1 MWSDILS
8 MQQFAKKQ
16 WNDIGWGVLASVVL
30 HLSFACLLLVQL
42 SAGLPRPPEEQSIKV
57 ELVSPSPPKPVEKA
71 QSLPKQAFES
81 AAAQSEQKV
90 TEPQLPAAGHE
101 GLQEPS
107 PPPESSRPAH
117 PNAETI
123 PREAPS
129 QITGHDQITQG
140 PSDPAPPEVGTTAR
154 FDETK
159 PQQTAKPAEARPK
172 QRSREL
178 DRARDIFSPKSMFDP
193 RVMQALG
200 NLPRTGRI
208 RQLCNIEALEQI
220 RKQRPGSFPD
230 ILVPPVPSGGI
241 VTNDT
246 MNAKGA
252 AFRSRSNWY
261 NVDFKCQVDADATK
275 VVSFRFA
282 VLGAVP
288 RNEWRAR
295 RLPLD

>member
-1 MWSDILS
+1 

-16 WNDIGWGVLASVVL
+16 WNEIGWGVLASVVL

-42 SAGLPRPPEEQSIKV
+42 SARLPRPPEEQSIKV
-57 ELVSPSPPKPVEKA
+57 DLVSPSPPKPVEKA
-71 QSLPKQAFES
+71 QSLPEQHPTQAFES

-101 GLQEPS
+101 GLQEHS

-123 PREAPS
+123 PREAPY
-129 QITGHDQITQG
+129 QITQV
-140 PSDPAPPEVGTTAR
+140 PSNPAPPEVGTTAR
-154 FDETK
+154 LDETK
-159 PQQTAKPAEARPK
+159 RQQTAKPAEARPK

-178 DRARDIFSPKSMFDP
+178 DRARDIFSPKSIFDP

-200 NLPRTGRI
+200 NLPRIGRI

-220 RKQRPGSFPD
+220 RRQRPGSFPD

-246 MNAKGA
+246 MNAMGA

-282 VLGAVP
+282 VGGAVP